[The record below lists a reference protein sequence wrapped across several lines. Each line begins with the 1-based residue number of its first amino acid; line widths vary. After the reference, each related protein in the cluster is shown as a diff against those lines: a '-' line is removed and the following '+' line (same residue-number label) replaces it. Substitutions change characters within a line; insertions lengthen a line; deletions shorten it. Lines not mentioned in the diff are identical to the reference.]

1 MEKEN
6 EQVRESEGLR
16 SNVVLM
22 FVSGF
27 AGTSKKGNSFNMTT
41 MYQIIEDRDNTG
53 KLKSKELSFFTEK
66 PLAWEKYTFGD
77 LVECSIEQPEMLDEG
92 PKLVSINK
100 VILPSPYLK
109 ILNQ

>member
-6 EQVRESEGLR
+6 EQVRKSEGLR

-27 AGTSKKGNSFNMTT
+27 AGTRKMRNSSNMTT
-41 MYQIIEDRDNTG
+41 IYQIMHDLDTTG
-53 KLKSKELSFFTEK
+53 KMKSKELSFFTEK